1 MLVVNCSEEF
11 HTSYKKYSKNQQIQG
26 DIRVDKKDKKE
37 DTVPIHLPN
46 SEEAK
51 EADTNK
57 IENFAKE
64 EENEKEK
71 EIKPKD
77 FEEKIKEEKEEVKE
91 SVIDTGKYSKHNS
104 LQSYVSNTQTSM
116 MEHII
121 KKEKETRDNIKF
133 IKRLFE
139 KLVLGTDN
147 LVEVLIK
154 QFSEYKAKT
163 LQKENPEYYEMG
175 LKYLSDKYRNP
186 ELKIYFEIKYQ
197 DIIYIMCSILK
208 YYTSLTIKLELG
220 KLPTNLMIILY
231 GKEEQYSFL
240 AEMLN
245 YELQLKPYAYKYEI
259 FLEDYLQ
266 KQKNVSTLLVDNPEH
281 QDDNNSSKGKSEN
294 GEISDQDNINLL
306 IRQIPE
312 IKAIQ
317 FEDLN
322 TNIPYMWPPFV
333 KYESGKEI
341 KYRRYEKNDLY
352 HECPMKGNKEEICPN
367 CSKFR
372 NIDKLRLIST
382 AIDKIINMSYL
393 RKSKILELIL
403 YRRNYQAYGDS
414 LHFSQIFKHSWN
426 FFNEHQFN
434 YLIQLIK
441 NFYGESIS
449 YYFLWLHHFMRW
461 FLFPAAVGIILMI
474 LDTCLPLAYKPKRIG
489 KTPITYIDILMMIF
503 CVMMTIWIIMFL
515 KVWKQKEKLYNYIW
529 GTENYTRNEPDI
541 ESFQPDYQ
549 TTFVFGEKLSIV
561 KPLNRNLKKFVGYL
575 VLFSMGLATCS
586 ITFLL
591 FFWKKHYLK
600 DANDFWSQT
609 LITVIFASMN
619 AVQIKLM
626 NILYTFLAKKLNEWE
641 NYQKDYQKTRD
652 LTIKL
657 IIFEFINAYFSIF
670 YIGFVKPN
678 INNDPC
684 AGTCIQE
691 IETQLYTTFLI
702 NFLLNFVEVG
712 IPFILYKYREWK
724 YKKNIEAKYSS
735 YESQAIIRSIVP
747 HSVVHQMLIDQA
759 ENMIYEY
766 NEIIILFGYVCL
778 FSVSA
783 PLTPFLII
791 LLLWMENNGDI
802 LKMFFLV
809 RIENLEQSIGI
820 GIYNFLMKILAFIGM
835 ITNIGVVLFSKQ
847 LKMGDDLFYKI
858 TIFLCVENLI
868 MIIIYLMNWNVLPN
882 WFEHLQELKELYDA
896 KYFRRTENNLPH
908 LKFINGDK
916 EDSVNNI

>member
-1 MLVVNCSEEF
+1 
-11 HTSYKKYSKNQQIQG
+11 
-26 DIRVDKKDKKE
+26 
-37 DTVPIHLPN
+37 
-46 SEEAK
+46 
-51 EADTNK
+51 
-57 IENFAKE
+57 
-64 EENEKEK
+64 
-71 EIKPKD
+71 
-77 FEEKIKEEKEEVKE
+77 
-91 SVIDTGKYSKHNS
+91 
-104 LQSYVSNTQTSM
+104 
-116 MEHII
+116 
-121 KKEKETRDNIKF
+121 
-133 IKRLFE
+133 
-139 KLVLGTDN
+139 
-147 LVEVLIK
+147 
-154 QFSEYKAKT
+154 
-163 LQKENPEYYEMG
+163 
-175 LKYLSDKYRNP
+175 
-186 ELKIYFEIKYQ
+186 
-197 DIIYIMCSILK
+197 
-208 YYTSLTIKLELG
+208 
-220 KLPTNLMIILY
+220 
-231 GKEEQYSFL
+231 
-240 AEMLN
+240 
-245 YELQLKPYAYKYEI
+245 
-259 FLEDYLQ
+259 
-266 KQKNVSTLLVDNPEH
+266 
-281 QDDNNSSKGKSEN
+281 
-294 GEISDQDNINLL
+294 
-306 IRQIPE
+306 
-312 IKAIQ
+312 
-317 FEDLN
+317 
-322 TNIPYMWPPFV
+322 
-333 KYESGKEI
+333 
-341 KYRRYEKNDLY
+341 
-352 HECPMKGNKEEICPN
+352 
-367 CSKFR
+367 
-372 NIDKLRLIST
+372 
-382 AIDKIINMSYL
+382 
-393 RKSKILELIL
+393 
-403 YRRNYQAYGDS
+403 
-414 LHFSQIFKHSWN
+414 
-426 FFNEHQFN
+426 
-434 YLIQLIK
+434 
-441 NFYGESIS
+441 
-449 YYFLWLHHFMRW
+449 
-461 FLFPAAVGIILMI
+461 
-474 LDTCLPLAYKPKRIG
+474 
-489 KTPITYIDILMMIF
+489 
-503 CVMMTIWIIMFL
+503 MFL

-541 ESFQPDYQ
+541 ESFQPVYQ

-802 LKMFFLV
+802 LKMSNLV
-809 RIENLEQSIGI
+809 SFNPKNPNE
-820 GIYNFLMKILAFIGM
+820 AFCFTSDGTFYLFWINYEKKT
-835 ITNIGVVLFSKQ
+835 IT
-847 LKMGDDLFYKI
+847 
-858 TIFLCVENLI
+858 
-868 MIIIYLMNWNVLPN
+868 
-882 WFEHLQELKELYDA
+882 
-896 KYFRRTENNLPH
+896 KYFERNMKD
-908 LKFINGDK
+908 LKL
-916 EDSVNNI
+916 SS